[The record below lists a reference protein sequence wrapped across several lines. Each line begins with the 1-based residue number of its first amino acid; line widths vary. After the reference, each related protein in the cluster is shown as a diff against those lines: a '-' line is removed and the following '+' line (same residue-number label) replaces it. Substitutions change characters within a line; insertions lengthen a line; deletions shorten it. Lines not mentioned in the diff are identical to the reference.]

1 MESVIMSKT
10 IQERGLK
17 DTQRHIQKEYQLG
30 KNIVV
35 KVGSIMLILCLTSCS
50 KDITLD
56 PATTVG
62 NQVIKVMM
70 RSNNGK

>member
-1 MESVIMSKT
+1 MSKT

-17 DTQRHIQKEYQLG
+17 DTQSHIQKEYQLG

-70 RSNNGK
+70 RGNNGK

>member
-1 MESVIMSKT
+1 MLKIILVK
-10 IQERGLK
+10 GLK
-17 DTQRHIQKEYQLG
+17 GTVNHILKGFQLG
-30 KNIVV
+30 RNIVV

>member
-1 MESVIMSKT
+1 M
-10 IQERGLK
+10 LK
-17 DTQRHIQKEYQLG
+17 ELGRKDQDDTQSHIQKEYQLG

-50 KDITLD
+50 KDLSFD

-62 NQVIKVMM
+62 NQFIKVIV
-70 RSNNGK
+70 NEKKK

>member
-17 DTQRHIQKEYQLG
+17 DTQSHIQKEYQLG

-70 RSNNGK
+70 RGNNGK

>member
-1 MESVIMSKT
+1 MSKT

-17 DTQRHIQKEYQLG
+17 DTQSHIQKEYQLG

-35 KVGSIMLILCLTSCS
+35 KVVSIMLILCLTSCS
-50 KDITLD
+50 KDLSFD

-70 RSNNGK
+70 RGNNGK

>member
-1 MESVIMSKT
+1 MLKIILVK
-10 IQERGLK
+10 GLK
-17 DTQRHIQKEYQLG
+17 GTVNLILKGFQLG
-30 KNIVV
+30 RNIVV

>member
-10 IQERGLK
+10 IQEKDLKGTQKVLIKTNRIGL
-17 DTQRHIQKEYQLG
+17 
-30 KNIVV
+30 NIVV

-50 KDITLD
+50 KDLSFD

-70 RSNNGK
+70 RGNNGK